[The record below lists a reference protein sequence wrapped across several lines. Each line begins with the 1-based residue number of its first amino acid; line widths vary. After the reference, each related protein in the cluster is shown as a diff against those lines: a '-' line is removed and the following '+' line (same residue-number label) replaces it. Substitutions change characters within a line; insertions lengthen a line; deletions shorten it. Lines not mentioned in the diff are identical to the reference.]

1 MEEGGGGR
9 GKGRV
14 GARKSWRVMI
24 ENKCCWINEIW
35 QHGWNI
41 CNEVYQI
48 HEIYFLD
55 EISPCE

>member
-1 MEEGGGGR
+1 MGEEEERGGWELE
-9 GKGRV
+9 RV
-14 GARKSWRVMI
+14 EGSWLK
-24 ENKCCWINEIW
+24 NKCCWINEIW
-35 QHGWNI
+35 QYGWNI